1 MFDKKRHKGYY
12 IEVLKRNKKSF
23 SKKDLT
29 KNDTNDKLNEL
40 KKGPVV

>member
-1 MFDKKRHKGYY
+1 MFDKKRHKCYY

-29 KNDTNDKLNEL
+29 KNDTNDTLNES